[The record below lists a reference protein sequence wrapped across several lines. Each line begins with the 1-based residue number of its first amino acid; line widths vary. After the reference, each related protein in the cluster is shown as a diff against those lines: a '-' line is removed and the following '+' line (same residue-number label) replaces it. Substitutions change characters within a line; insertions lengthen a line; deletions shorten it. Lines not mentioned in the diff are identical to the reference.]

1 MGNKQKEIP
10 TLKGRYHQKYASKP
24 GPSPDVE
31 FFALAKIPDFELDWT
46 YSGSQFNE
54 VRLDE
59 LRTPLVSGC
68 LSFNPCPPY

>member
-1 MGNKQKEIP
+1 MLLNLVPVQ
-10 TLKGRYHQKYASKP
+10 TWS
-24 GPSPDVE
+24 
-31 FFALAKIPDFELDWT
+31 FALAKIPDFELDWT

>member
-1 MGNKQKEIP
+1 MLLNLVPVQ
-10 TLKGRYHQKYASKP
+10 TWS
-24 GPSPDVE
+24 
-31 FFALAKIPDFELDWT
+31 FALAKIPDFELDWT

-68 LSFNPCPPY
+68 L